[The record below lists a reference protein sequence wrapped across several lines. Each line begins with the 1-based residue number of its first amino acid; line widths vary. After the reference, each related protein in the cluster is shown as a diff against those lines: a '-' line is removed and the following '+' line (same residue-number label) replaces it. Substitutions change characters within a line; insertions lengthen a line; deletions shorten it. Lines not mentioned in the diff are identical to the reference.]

1 MFDPQKLFLRRITQ
15 LYLEPESRRERC
27 VFFLDATKPLDV
39 MDYWNLRA
47 IGWEVLPVPKQ
58 FTRSD
63 ETKLPILKLI
73 EKEHL
78 PHLPNLAN
86 HRRTMILKGRSIS
99 QDEHEHFLESLD
111 QSKIVSQILYPRIWD
126 EESKKSDHVECCE
139 LVSETVE
146 HDVSTDRK
154 PISVKALAPKFS
166 KYFRGHNRRRFANE
180 IEWRLSDDRIL
191 FAEVIPEGDNKQAS
205 SIVGLGLPDE
215 WRLFRKGL
223 VHLGWY
229 SGGNL
234 YLQSPH
240 AEGVFTRWLESKGWT
255 VKISSAGLVSGKML
269 QQLRGIMGTWV
280 LAQEG
285 IIQLLDKM
293 NSDDGKSSSEK
304 WVRGE
309 IQKIANKAELFS
321 QRKREGLIEHLI
333 VSKVFQFGMKIQ
345 CPICTQSS
353 WYSMKGADYELQ
365 CPKCLEQF
373 PFPSASKKVKWS
385 YRTLGPFS
393 LPNQAYGAYTVLLT
407 LRFFSVITFS
417 DSAMTPLLSFTAEKG
432 SVQIEADLAL
442 FFQESKSRHAKRE
455 LIFAECKTFNSFQ
468 KDDINKMV
476 DLGKMFPGAVLVFAT
491 LKESLNEKEKA
502 ILRPVVK
509 RFRKYQA
516 DNRPFNPVLILTK
529 TELISEMPFAHYWEK
544 AGGIYAQ
551 FVDEVLLP
559 NIRGLCDFT
568 QQIYLDMDP

>member
-1 MFDPQKLFLRRITQ
+1 MK
-15 LYLEPESRRERC
+15 
-27 VFFLDATKPLDV
+27 
-39 MDYWNLRA
+39 
-47 IGWEVLPVPKQ
+47 
-58 FTRSD
+58 
-63 ETKLPILKLI
+63 
-73 EKEHL
+73 
-78 PHLPNLAN
+78 
-86 HRRTMILKGRSIS
+86 
-99 QDEHEHFLESLD
+99 
-111 QSKIVSQILYPRIWD
+111 
-126 EESKKSDHVECCE
+126 
-139 LVSETVE
+139 
-146 HDVSTDRK
+146 
-154 PISVKALAPKFS
+154 
-166 KYFRGHNRRRFANE
+166 
-180 IEWRLSDDRIL
+180 
-191 FAEVIPEGDNKQAS
+191 
-205 SIVGLGLPDE
+205 
-215 WRLFRKGL
+215 
-223 VHLGWY
+223 
-229 SGGNL
+229 
-234 YLQSPH
+234 SPH

-269 QQLRGIMGTWV
+269 QQLRGVMGTWV

-333 VSKVFQFGMKIQ
+333 VLKVFQFGMKIQ

-353 WYSMKGADYELQ
+353 WYSVKGADYELQ

-373 PFPSASKKVKWS
+373 SFPTASKKVKWS

-393 LPNQAYGAYTVLLT
+393 LPNQAHGAYTVLLT

-417 DSAMTPLLSFTAEKG
+417 DSAMTPLLSFTAERG
-432 SVQIEADLAL
+432 RVQIEADLAL
-442 FFQESKSRHAKRE
+442 FFQESKSRHSKRE

-476 DLGKMFPGAVLVFAT
+476 DLGKMFPGAVLVFAR

-529 TELISEMPFAHYWEK
+529 TELITETPLSRYWRKVESL
-544 AGGIYAQ
+544 YAQ
-551 FVDEVLLP
+551 FPEEVFLP
-559 NIRGLCDFT
+559 NIRDLCDFT